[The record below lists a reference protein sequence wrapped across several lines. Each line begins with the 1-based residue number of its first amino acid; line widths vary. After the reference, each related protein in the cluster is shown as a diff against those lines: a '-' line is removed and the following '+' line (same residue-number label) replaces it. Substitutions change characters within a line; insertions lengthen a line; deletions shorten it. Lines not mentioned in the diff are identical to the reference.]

1 MPNIIYA
8 KEPLTTEA
16 RKLSI
21 FLAGPTPRAP
31 TAYISSWRP
40 EAIKHLRRLFQGVIL
55 SPEPR
60 DGVWHGEYDDQVEWE
75 AEAMDAATCIAF
87 WIPRKLDTMPGFTTN
102 DEWGYYKAS
111 GKVVLGT
118 PPEAEKV
125 KYQAWWAKRLGVPH
139 YIRLEDTMS
148 AAIFMAHHPLRRG
161 VS

>member
-1 MPNIIYA
+1 MMQIIYA

-16 RKLSI
+16 RKFSV
-21 FLAGPTPRAP
+21 FLAGPTPRSP
-31 TAYISSWRP
+31 DVSSWRP
-40 EAIKHLRRLFQGVIL
+40 TAISHLERMHFQGVLL

-60 DGVWHGEYDDQVEWE
+60 DGVWQGEYDDQVEWE

-87 WIPRKLDTMPGFTTN
+87 WLPRQLYTMPGFTTN

-139 YIRLEDTMS
+139 YLRLEDTMS
-148 AAIFMAHHPLRRG
+148 AAIFLATHPLRRG